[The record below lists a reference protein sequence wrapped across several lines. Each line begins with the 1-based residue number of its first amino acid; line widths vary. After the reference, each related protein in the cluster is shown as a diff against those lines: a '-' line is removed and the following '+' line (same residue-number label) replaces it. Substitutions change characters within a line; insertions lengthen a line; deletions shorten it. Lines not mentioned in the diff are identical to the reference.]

1 MEEYLKQ
8 LQTLVRKPDLTSL
21 DIRDGIIAAYVVISR
36 LNQLQGNPDIGL
48 KQTPPELARHI
59 KGCMAAF
66 FWEQGFNFENPTP
79 DHLIE
84 TKIMTDSITQVYAMP
99 ENLQIALNEV
109 IDLLV
114 GRFQG
119 QSITL
124 SPEVQTLIDPPLLEE
139 NRPEPAPQKQP
150 KKNKKTAAEP
160 VTSGEAPPTEKK
172 PRRKKKKATVEGQE
186 KPKRRN
192 PRQNK
197 LKIDL
202 SSIQMPNDFML
213 EKEEP
218 LAGPAPQPFP
228 VEETPLAGEEPNPAP
243 PTAGDS
249 ESMND
254 AKLLSKLTLDWQPET
269 EPLLSEQ
276 EPASL
281 PEDEPASVDPGTAS
295 PVSEAWDPE
304 PIPEPPDIPE
314 IADNRISFP
323 SPEEPVLEPSE
334 EESGLGEQ
342 QEEIPDPEAEP
353 SSASRTELE
362 ESEMEKS
369 EYFTPESDPTPESQI
384 SGEADSQ
391 TIPQMPALV
400 KKKGGLLAMISMLLL
415 GLILGAGGSYY
426 WFGIHEAQVAQAEIE
441 ELQQQL
447 AEANHDLETAQTELA
462 TVQEQAQKLNEDLDL
477 QREASLQP
485 VAKPKYIKSGRGV
498 VLYWLDKE
506 VVRKYY
512 FYRAKGRKAR
522 LKKISDQPMSK
533 NIMYL
538 KKVSPG
544 TWRYAVSAVDMDGE
558 ETDLSEVL
566 KLRFPLR

>member
-8 LQTLVRKPDLTSL
+8 LQTLVRKSDLTSL
-21 DIRDGIIAAYVVISR
+21 NIRDGIIAAYVVISR
-36 LNQLQGNPDIGL
+36 LNQTQGNPDIGL

-109 IDLLV
+109 IDFLV
-114 GRFQG
+114 GRSQG
-119 QSITL
+119 QSKTL
-124 SPEVQTLIDPPLLEE
+124 SPEVQTLIDSPLLEE

-150 KKNKKTAAEP
+150 KENKKNAAEP
-160 VTSGEAPPTEKK
+160 VTEGEAPPTEKK
-172 PRRKKKKATVEGQE
+172 PRRKKKKVAVEGQE
-186 KPKRRN
+186 KPKRRK

-202 SSIQMPNDFML
+202 STIQMPNDFML
-213 EKEEP
+213 EKEE
-218 LAGPAPQPFP
+218 
-228 VEETPLAGEEPNPAP
+228 TPPAGEEPNPAP

-281 PEDEPASVDPGTAS
+281 PEDEPASADPGTAS

-304 PIPEPPDIPE
+304 PIPEPSDIPE
-314 IADNRISFP
+314 IADNQISFP
-323 SPEEPVLEPSE
+323 PPEEPALEPSE
-334 EESGLGEQ
+334 EETSGLGAQ

-362 ESEMEKS
+362 ESKMEKS
-369 EYFTPESDPTPESQI
+369 EYFTPESDPAPESQTD
-384 SGEADSQ
+384 GEANTQ
-391 TIPQMPALV
+391 TSPQKPAPP
-400 KKKGGLLAMISMLLL
+400 KKKGGFLAAIPMLLL
-415 GLILGAGGSYY
+415 GLILGAGASYY
-426 WFGIHEAQVAQAEIE
+426 WFGIHQAQIAQTNIE
-441 ELQQQL
+441 DLEEQL
-447 AEANHDLETAQTELA
+447 AEANQDLETAQTELSTA
-462 TVQEQAQKLNEDLDL
+462 QEQAQKLNEDLDL

-498 VLYWLDKE
+498 VLYWLDKD

-512 FYRAKGRKAR
+512 FYRAKGSKAK

-533 NIMYL
+533 NILYL
-538 KKVSPG
+538 KKVSSG

-558 ETDLSEVL
+558 ETELSAVL

>member
-1 MEEYLKQ
+1 
-8 LQTLVRKPDLTSL
+8 
-21 DIRDGIIAAYVVISR
+21 
-36 LNQLQGNPDIGL
+36 
-48 KQTPPELARHI
+48 
-59 KGCMAAF
+59 
-66 FWEQGFNFENPTP
+66 
-79 DHLIE
+79 
-84 TKIMTDSITQVYAMP
+84 
-99 ENLQIALNEV
+99 
-109 IDLLV
+109 
-114 GRFQG
+114 
-119 QSITL
+119 
-124 SPEVQTLIDPPLLEE
+124 
-139 NRPEPAPQKQP
+139 
-150 KKNKKTAAEP
+150 
-160 VTSGEAPPTEKK
+160 
-172 PRRKKKKATVEGQE
+172 
-186 KPKRRN
+186 
-192 PRQNK
+192 
-197 LKIDL
+197 
-202 SSIQMPNDFML
+202 
-213 EKEEP
+213 
-218 LAGPAPQPFP
+218 
-228 VEETPLAGEEPNPAP
+228 
-243 PTAGDS
+243 
-249 ESMND
+249 
-254 AKLLSKLTLDWQPET
+254 
-269 EPLLSEQ
+269 
-276 EPASL
+276 
-281 PEDEPASVDPGTAS
+281 
-295 PVSEAWDPE
+295 
-304 PIPEPPDIPE
+304 
-314 IADNRISFP
+314 
-323 SPEEPVLEPSE
+323 
-334 EESGLGEQ
+334 
-342 QEEIPDPEAEP
+342 
-353 SSASRTELE
+353 LE

-384 SGEADSQ
+384 SGETDSQ

-512 FYRAKGRKAR
+512 FYRAKGRKAK